1 MKSHIAPENK
11 VKKGYLT
18 TQSAAKILA
27 ETLERF
33 ESVNAAATTLAA
45 YEVSGIGNKRLIELA
60 SNYREWMREFAKYAH
75 DDVLEFL
82 VKRRL
87 EERGLLDIFKEIEK
101 KRRKRFVKHT
111 LYVLKRTMKRL

>member
-1 MKSHIAPENK
+1 MKSHIAPEKK
-11 VKKGYLT
+11 VKSGYLT

-33 ESVNAAATTLAA
+33 ESVNAAATILAA
-45 YEVSGIGNKRLIELA
+45 YEVSGIGNKRLMELA

-101 KRRKRFVKHT
+101 SEENDS
-111 LYVLKRTMKRL
+111 

>member
-1 MKSHIAPENK
+1 M
-11 VKKGYLT
+11 
-18 TQSAAKILA
+18 
-27 ETLERF
+27 
-33 ESVNAAATTLAA
+33 
-45 YEVSGIGNKRLIELA
+45 ELA

-101 KRRKRFVKHT
+101 SEENNS
-111 LYVLKRTMKRL
+111 